1 MKKSAEQILK
11 EEKSKVKKV
20 IKESKEDN
28 TRQSRCWEHGLP
40 EIYPRGDS
48 LIKGGQ
54 QEIIKTLKDFGDE
67 E

>member
-11 EEKSKVKKV
+11 EEKIKIKKV

-54 QEIIKTLKDFGDE
+54 QEVNKSLKDFGDE
-67 E
+67 